1 MEKERLST
9 EKALQFCTVLL
20 EQIEQIQADFQ
31 KNQASDLTSR
41 MHFGKGLQ
49 RCMHHMCFMLA
60 HLKKYQ
66 KIVTERLN
74 TRLNAESVEEQA
86 SFDKLQNKAKMLQR
100 CLAFCSD
107 VDTYMESQSS
117 NIENHVEGDDIIQFL
132 VSIDGK
138 RINGKNRGIGKRQKL
153 AGGHFGE
160 ASLQQMSQDFKSIAL
175 HQSGHTKHDTQSP
188 ASILGDK
195 PPLATPQSPFGKCH
209 GPGVILDET
218 PTLDF
223 PPDTAGV

>member
-1 MEKERLST
+1 MS
-9 EKALQFCTVLL
+9 
-20 EQIEQIQADFQ
+20 
-31 KNQASDLTSR
+31 
-41 MHFGKGLQ
+41 
-49 RCMHHMCFMLA
+49 
-60 HLKKYQ
+60 
-66 KIVTERLN
+66 
-74 TRLNAESVEEQA
+74 LNAESAEEQA

-138 RINGKNRGIGKRQKL
+138 RINGRNRGIGKRQKQ
-153 AGGHFGE
+153 AGGHSGE
-160 ASLQQMSQDFKSIAL
+160 ASLQQMFQDFKSIAL
-175 HQSGHTKHDTQSP
+175 HQSGHTKHNTQSSAP
-188 ASILGDK
+188 ISGDK
-195 PPLATPQSPFGKCH
+195 PPIATLQSLFGKCH
-209 GPGVILDET
+209 GPGVMLDET